1 MKYAKSEGLLP
12 LALNLGI
19 QWNGH
24 RTARGSGRPA
34 APSPSPTRQPWFS
47 GARKCEPA
55 LLASLLACCSTNP
68 QHPYFC
74 TPRAPPLSHLCA
86 VRLQARRCSGRPR
99 VPASQTSVTAALT
112 PGERAERP
120 QVGSL
125 HPRVRG
131 AGRGRDT
138 QRGSR
143 SRWAETHRR
152 TPRSRTGWSCWT
164 LPSPCAPRDASRS
177 APERTPPPLPWPGR
191 SQPPRPPAHGKV
203 QGTRRK
209 HQPPDSACTSCSAR

>member
-1 MKYAKSEGLLP
+1 MGTAQPEGRGAQRHPHLP
-12 LALNLGI
+12 RPASPGSVALESASPPCSPRFL
-19 QWNGH
+19 
-24 RTARGSGRPA
+24 PA
-34 APSPSPTRQPWFS
+34 APQIPNTPTSAHQ
-47 GARKCEPA
+47 
-55 LLASLLACCSTNP
+55 
-68 QHPYFC
+68 
-74 TPRAPPLSHLCA
+74 
-86 VRLQARRCSGRPR
+86 GRPR
-99 VPASQTSVTAALT
+99 SPTSALSDSRREGAVGAQGCRPTKQVSQRPPALT

>member
-24 RTARGSGRPA
+24 RTQPEGRGAQRHPHLPRPA
-34 APSPSPTRQPWFS
+34 SPGSAALESASPPCSPRFLPTAPQIPKHPTSAHQ
-47 GARKCEPA
+47 
-55 LLASLLACCSTNP
+55 
-68 QHPYFC
+68 
-74 TPRAPPLSHLCA
+74 
-86 VRLQARRCSGRPR
+86 GRPR
-99 VPASQTSVTAALT
+99 SPTSVLSDSRREGAVGAQGCRPAKQVSQRPPALT

-131 AGRGRDT
+131 AGRGRET

-143 SRWAETHRR
+143 SRWAETHQR
-152 TPRSRTGWSCWT
+152 TPRSRTGWSC
-164 LPSPCAPRDASRS
+164 
-177 APERTPPPLPWPGR
+177 
-191 SQPPRPPAHGKV
+191 
-203 QGTRRK
+203 
-209 HQPPDSACTSCSAR
+209 

>member
-1 MKYAKSEGLLP
+1 MLP

-19 QWNGH
+19 QWSGH
-24 RTARGSGRPA
+24 RRARGSGRPA
-34 APSPSPTRQPWFS
+34 APLPSPPRQPWFS
-47 GARKCEPA
+47 GARRKCEPA

-68 QHPYFC
+68 PNPHFC
-74 TPRAPPLSHLCA
+74 TPRAPPLSTSALSDSKREGA
-86 VRLQARRCSGRPR
+86 VGAQGCRPAKQ
-99 VPASQTSVTAALT
+99 VSQRPPALT

-131 AGRGRDT
+131 AGGGRET
-138 QRGSR
+138 PRGSR

-203 QGTRRK
+203 RGTRRK